1 MKCSAPGEPEGP
13 CLEASIAGLRCVK
26 EKQCRAGVQ
35 STVMDLKRAWLF
47 ALGNVYLG
55 CQGHDWVA
63 IHYLHCV
70 PTASLPVLG
79 LA

>member
-1 MKCSAPGEPEGP
+1 MSSGRQRTA
-13 CLEASIAGLRCVK
+13 
-26 EKQCRAGVQ
+26 
-35 STVMDLKRAWLF
+35 MDLKHAWWF

-63 IHYLHCV
+63 IHYLPCV

-79 LA
+79 LAYPPSNLGKQKRTLMGGE